1 MKSLSLGC
9 LSKACNNRAFY
20 PGYSVNQRSERL
32 EEAHCLTAGLAMER
46 FVSAPGGMAYGK
58 IGTTELQALE
68 FSDRW
73 IRPAW
78 PTPASW
84 RRQAGR
90 LFIDS
95 GVFPVDRWQFE
106 EFVRIYRQSLQT
118 LDGVCLWQTE
128 PFWRNYEMKVVRRW
142 CPQAFRISLEC
153 LSPFPVL
160 DAIAETRWLVISPFT
175 KTMQRQVLHLPE
187 IFKNF
192 PWAKKL
198 ARRQHHCQ
206 FLRCPL
212 FSYLE
217 KSPYSSW
224 SEGLKKLG
232 QELQSMEFDVALV
245 GAGAWSLPLLSLIRQ
260 MGRKGIH
267 LGGSTQIAFGI
278 KGRRW
283 DEYWGS
289 HYNEFWVRPSPE
301 ETPAGHEKK
310 EKGCYW

>member
-1 MKSLSLGC
+1 MNVRRILRQW
-9 LSKACNNRAFY
+9 NNRAFY
-20 PGYSVNQRSERL
+20 PGYRVSQKRERL
-32 EEAHCLTAGLAMER
+32 EAAHCLEAETAMKR
-46 FVSAPGGMAYGK
+46 FVSETGGMIYGK

-78 PTPASW
+78 PSPASW
-84 RRQAGR
+84 RRQARR

-95 GVFPVDRWQFE
+95 GVFPADRGQFE
-106 EFVRIYRQSLQT
+106 EFVQVYRQSLQS

-128 PFWRNYEMKVVRRW
+128 PFWRDYEIKATQRW
-142 CPQAFRISLEC
+142 CPQALQISLEC
-153 LSPFPVL
+153 LSPFSVL
-160 DAIAETRWLVISPFT
+160 EAIAETRWLVISPFT
-175 KTMQRQVLHLPE
+175 KTMQRQVVQLPE
-187 IFKNF
+187 IFRDF

-217 KSPYSSW
+217 NSPYSSW